1 MKTIDE
7 ITAGIDKIVS
17 AYKRLHEACDK
28 AEDAGCLDTEGGLFS
43 AIWDSFNAL
52 IKLIDTDGWLEW
64 HLWENEC
71 GKNAMEAG
79 YDGEMKPITNSREL
93 AELIHKA
100 QTR

>member
-7 ITAGIDKIVS
+7 ITAEVDKIVS
-17 AYKRLHEACDK
+17 AYKRLHEACEK
-28 AEDAGCLDTEGGLFS
+28 AADAGCLGIEGELFS
-43 AIWDSFNAL
+43 AIWDSFDAL
-52 IKLIDTDGWLEW
+52 IWIIDTDMWIAW

>member
-7 ITAGIDKIVS
+7 TTADIDKIT
-17 AYKRLHEACDK
+17 AAFKRLNKACNK
-28 AEDAGCLDTEGGLFS
+28 AADAGCLDTEGELFS
-43 AIWDSFNAL
+43 AIWDSFDAL

-79 YDGEMKPITNSREL
+79 YDGEMKSITNSRDL